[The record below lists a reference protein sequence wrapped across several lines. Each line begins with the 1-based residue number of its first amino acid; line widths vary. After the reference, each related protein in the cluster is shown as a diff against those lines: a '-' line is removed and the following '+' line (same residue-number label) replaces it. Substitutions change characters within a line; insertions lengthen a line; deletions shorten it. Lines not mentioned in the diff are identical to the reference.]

1 MYSGRNTRYNAG
13 YSIERI
19 RMEASSKT
27 IHKTIRKMETASG
40 IRFPR
45 GNTPT
50 ESLDLMIDMI
60 ASRLR

>member
-1 MYSGRNTRYNAG
+1 MYSSRNSRYNAG
-13 YSIERI
+13 YSVERI

-40 IRFPR
+40 MRFPR

-50 ESLDLMIDMI
+50 ESLDLMIEI
-60 ASRLR
+60 VVSRLR

>member
-1 MYSGRNTRYNAG
+1 MYNNRNIRY
-13 YSIERI
+13 SVERI

-40 IRFPR
+40 MRFPR

-50 ESLDLMIDMI
+50 ESLDLMIKI
-60 ASRLR
+60 VVSRLR